1 MGNTSRVTSKDRV
14 DWVLH
19 HLFRFLPIPFVSA
32 CGAILGRWTMR
43 GHIRRGSK
51 WVARY
56 QKNVAYLFGITE
68 EDLAHEQLIRLGENI
83 GRNMAEYAVND
94 RYYQSR
100 YLRYEGLENL
110 QNLNRPPILI
120 TGHMGNFELA
130 ASCCVYNGRPVST
143 ISDLSLNPI
152 QRSIAVAVRSR
163 CFARAPGSYMIEA
176 GPATMRNVLQA
187 MERGQI
193 LVFYCDEYKD
203 NLVWGP
209 SLGRDVPLRGNRVL
223 AAKLAHKFQAPI
235 VPVSIRREGGCNL
248 VSLTE
253 PPIYR
258 PESDRASVEE
268 IANRID
274 QRLESLVRANY
285 DQWYWAPQLALER
298 PFPQH

>member
-1 MGNTSRVTSKDRV
+1 MGDITLKDRA
-14 DWVLH
+14 DWLLH
-19 HLFRFLPIPFVSA
+19 HLFRYLPIPFVSA
-32 CGAILGRWTMR
+32 CGAFLGRWSMR
-43 GHIRRGSK
+43 GHIRRDSK

-56 QKNVAYLFGITE
+56 RKNVAYLFGSKE
-68 EDLAHEQLIRLGENI
+68 QGLVNEQLIRLGENI

-94 RYYQSR
+94 RFYKSR

-110 QNLNRPPILI
+110 QNLSRPPILI

-203 NLVWGP
+203 NVVWGP
-209 SLGRDVPLRGNRVL
+209 SLGRDVPLRGNRIL
-223 AAKLAHKFQAPI
+223 AAKLAHKFKSPI
-235 VPVSIRREGGCNL
+235 VPVFIRREGGCHL
-248 VSLTE
+248 VSVTE

-258 PESDRASVEE
+258 PESDQSSVEE

-274 QRLESLVRANY
+274 QRLESWVRANY
-285 DQWYWAPQLALER
+285 DQWYWAPHLALER

>member
-1 MGNTSRVTSKDRV
+1 MGNTSDITLKDRA
-14 DWVLH
+14 DWLLH
-19 HLFRFLPIPFVSA
+19 HLFRFLPIPVVSA
-32 CGAILGRWTMR
+32 CGAFLGRWSMR
-43 GHIRRGSK
+43 GHIRRDSK

-56 QKNVAYLFGITE
+56 RKNVAHLFGSKVQG
-68 EDLAHEQLIRLGENI
+68 LVNEQLIRLGENI

-94 RYYQSR
+94 RFYKSR
-100 YLRYEGLENL
+100 DLRYEGLENL
-110 QNLNRPPILI
+110 QDLNRPPILI

-130 ASCCVYNGRPVST
+130 ASCCVYQGRPVST

-176 GPATMRNVLQA
+176 GSATMRHVLKA
-187 MERGQI
+187 MESGQI

-235 VPVSIRREGGCNL
+235 VPVTIRRDGGCNL
-248 VSLTE
+248 VSVTE

-258 PESDRASVEE
+258 PESDGASVEE

-274 QRLESLVRANY
+274 QCLETWVRTNY

-298 PFPQH
+298 PFPQS

>member
-51 WVARY
+51 WVARHR
-56 QKNVAYLFGITE
+56 KNVAHLFEIKE
-68 EDLAHEQLIRLGENI
+68 EGLVNEQLIRLGENI

-110 QNLNRPPILI
+110 QNRNRPPILI

-152 QRSIAVAVRSR
+152 QRAIAVAVRSR

-176 GPATMRNVLQA
+176 GPATMRHVLQA
-187 MERGQI
+187 IERGQI

-203 NLVWGP
+203 KLVWGP

-235 VPVSIRREGGCNL
+235 VPVFIRREGGCHL
-248 VSLTE
+248 VSVTE

-258 PESDRASVEE
+258 PENDRASVEE
-268 IANRID
+268 IARRID
-274 QRLESLVRANY
+274 QCLETWVRTNY
-285 DQWYWAPQLALER
+285 DQWYWAPQLALDR
-298 PFPQH
+298 PFPQP

>member
-1 MGNTSRVTSKDRV
+1 
-14 DWVLH
+14 
-19 HLFRFLPIPFVSA
+19 
-32 CGAILGRWTMR
+32 
-43 GHIRRGSK
+43 
-51 WVARY
+51 
-56 QKNVAYLFGITE
+56 
-68 EDLAHEQLIRLGENI
+68 
-83 GRNMAEYAVND
+83 MAEYAVNE
-94 RYYQSR
+94 RFYQSR

-110 QNLNRPPILI
+110 QNLSRPPILI

-130 ASCCVYNGRPVST
+130 ASCCVYQGRPVST

-176 GPATMRNVLQA
+176 GPATMRHVLQA
-187 MERGQI
+187 MARGQI

-248 VSLTE
+248 VSVTE

-258 PESDRASVEE
+258 PESDRASIEE

-274 QRLESLVRANY
+274 QRLESWVRTNY

-298 PFPQH
+298 PFPKH